1 MVWDQDIKLL
11 VMLCQ
16 QESDTNSECMAYWE
30 SQYQKSTNNQ
40 NNQVH
45 FIVVSEWHMV
55 DKD

>member
-1 MVWDQDIKLL
+1 ML